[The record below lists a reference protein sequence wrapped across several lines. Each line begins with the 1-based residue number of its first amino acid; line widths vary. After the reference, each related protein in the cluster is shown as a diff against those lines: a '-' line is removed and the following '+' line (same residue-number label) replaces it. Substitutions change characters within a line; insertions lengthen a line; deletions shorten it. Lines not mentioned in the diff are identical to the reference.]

1 MEQRPFGTTG
11 LTVSALGLG
20 AGQVGQDSVTE
31 DQAARLLN
39 GALDAGV
46 TLLDTARGYG
56 LSEERIGR
64 HLAGRRDEF
73 VLSSKGGYDVPGT
86 ENWTA
91 AAVTAGID
99 RALRQTRSER
109 IEIFHL
115 HSCPVGDLER
125 GDLQDALDAAV
136 AAGKIGLAAYSGD
149 NEHLAYA
156 VDSGRFRS
164 IETSVNLADQWNL
177 HHVVGRR
184 PELGVI
190 AKRPLA
196 NAPWRFD
203 ERPVGDYAELY
214 WERLRELALDPAGL
228 AWDELALRF
237 TAYAPGVHSAI
248 TGTARLEHLQR
259 NIEIVDRGPLP
270 GDVLAQIEAAWKR
283 VGADW
288 PSST

>member
-1 MEQRPFGTTG
+1 MEQRLFGSTG

-20 AGQVGQDSVTE
+20 AGQVGQDSVSE
-31 DQAARLLN
+31 DVAAHLLN

-46 TLLDTARGYG
+46 TLIDTARGYG

-73 VLSSKGGYDVPGT
+73 VLSSKGGYDIDGL
-86 ENWTA
+86 ENWTGM
-91 AAVTAGID
+91 AVTAGID
-99 RALRQTRSER
+99 RALRLTRSER

-115 HSCPVGDLER
+115 HSCPVSDLER

-136 AAGKIGLAAYSGD
+136 AAGKIGVAAYSGD

-156 VDSGRFRS
+156 VDSGRFSS

-177 HHVVGRR
+177 RHVVGRR

-196 NAPWRFD
+196 NAPWRFH

-237 TAYAPGVHSAI
+237 TAYAPGVHSSI
-248 TGTARLEHLQR
+248 TGTASLEHLLR
-259 NIEIVDRGPLP
+259 NIALLERGPLP
-270 GDVLAQIEAAWKR
+270 RDVLDQIDAAWQR

>member
-1 MEQRPFGTTG
+1 MEQRLFGSTG

-20 AGQVGQDSVTE
+20 AGQVGQDSVSE
-31 DQAARLLN
+31 DVAAHLLN

-46 TLLDTARGYG
+46 TLIDTARGYG

-73 VLSSKGGYDVPGT
+73 VLSSKGGYDIDGL
-86 ENWTA
+86 ENWTGM
-91 AAVTAGID
+91 AVTAGID
-99 RALRQTRSER
+99 RALRLTRSER

-115 HSCPVGDLER
+115 HSCPVSDLER

-136 AAGKIGLAAYSGD
+136 AAGKIGVAAYSGD

-156 VDSGRFRS
+156 VDSGRFSS
-164 IETSVNLADQWNL
+164 IETSVNVADQWNL
-177 HHVVGRR
+177 RHVVGRR

-196 NAPWRFD
+196 NAPWRFH

-237 TAYAPGVHSAI
+237 TAYAPGVHSSI
-248 TGTARLEHLQR
+248 TGTASLEHLLR
-259 NIEIVDRGPLP
+259 NIAILERGPLP
-270 GDVLAQIEAAWKR
+270 RDVLDQIDAAWQR

>member
-1 MEQRPFGTTG
+1 MEQRLFGSTG

-20 AGQVGQDSVTE
+20 AGQVGQDSVSE
-31 DQAARLLN
+31 DVAAHLLN

-46 TLLDTARGYG
+46 TLIDTARGYG

-73 VLSSKGGYDVPGT
+73 VLSSKGGYDIDGL
-86 ENWTA
+86 ENWTGM
-91 AAVTAGID
+91 AVTAGID
-99 RALRQTRSER
+99 RALRLTRSER

-115 HSCPVGDLER
+115 HSCPVSDLER

-136 AAGKIGLAAYSGD
+136 AAGKIGVAAYSGD

-156 VDSGRFRS
+156 VDSGRFSS

-177 HHVVGRR
+177 RHVVGRR

-196 NAPWRFD
+196 NAPWRFP

-237 TAYAPGVHSAI
+237 TAYAPGVHSSI
-248 TGTARLEHLQR
+248 TGTASLEHLLR
-259 NIEIVDRGPLP
+259 NIAILERGPLP
-270 GDVLAQIEAAWKR
+270 RDVLDQIDAAWQR

>member
-1 MEQRPFGTTG
+1 MEQRLFGSTG

-20 AGQVGQDSVTE
+20 AGQVGQDSVSE
-31 DQAARLLN
+31 DVAAHLLN

-46 TLLDTARGYG
+46 TLIDTARGYG

-73 VLSSKGGYDVPGT
+73 VLSSKGGYDIDGL
-86 ENWTA
+86 ENWTGM
-91 AAVTAGID
+91 AVTAGID
-99 RALRQTRSER
+99 RALRLTRSER

-115 HSCPVGDLER
+115 HSCPVSDLER

-136 AAGKIGLAAYSGD
+136 AAGKIGVAAYSGD

-156 VDSGRFRS
+156 VDSGRFSS
-164 IETSVNLADQWNL
+164 IETSINLADQWNL
-177 HHVVGRR
+177 RHVVGRR

-196 NAPWRFD
+196 NAPWRFQ

-237 TAYAPGVHSAI
+237 TAYAPGVHSSI
-248 TGTARLEHLQR
+248 TGTASLEHLLR
-259 NIEIVDRGPLP
+259 NIAILERGPLP
-270 GDVLAQIEAAWKR
+270 RDVLDQIDAAWQR

>member
-31 DQAARLLN
+31 DQAAQLLN

-86 ENWTA
+86 ENWTP

-237 TAYAPGVHSAI
+237 SAYAPGVHTAI
-248 TGTARLEHLQR
+248 TGTARLEHLRR
-259 NIEIVDRGPLP
+259 NIAIVERGPLP

>member
-20 AGQVGQDSVTE
+20 AGQVGQDSVSE
-31 DQAARLLN
+31 NAAALLLN

-46 TLLDTARGYG
+46 TLIDTARGYG

-64 HLAGRRDEF
+64 HLARRRNEF
-73 VLSSKGGYDVPGT
+73 VLSSKGGYDIPGV

-99 RALRQTRSER
+99 RALHLTRSDR

-115 HSCPVGDLER
+115 HSCSVEVLQR

-136 AAGKIGLAAYSGD
+136 AAGKIGVAAYSGD
-149 NEHLAYA
+149 NEHLVYA
-156 VDSGRFRS
+156 AESGRFAS
-164 IETSVNLADQWNL
+164 IEASVNIVDQWNL
-177 HHVVGRR
+177 RHVVGRR

-190 AKRPLA
+190 AKRPIA
-196 NAPWRFD
+196 NAPWRFT
-203 ERPVGDYAELY
+203 ERPVGEYAELY
-214 WERLRELALDPAGL
+214 WERLSELDLDPADLG
-228 AWDELALRF
+228 WDELALRF
-237 TAYAPGVHSAI
+237 TAYTPGVHTAI
-248 TGTARLEHLQR
+248 TGTARLEHLMR
-259 NIEIVDRGPLP
+259 NVEIVDRGPLP
-270 GDVLAQIEAAWKR
+270 REVRSRIEDAWSR

>member
-1 MEQRPFGTTG
+1 MEQRLFGSTG

-20 AGQVGQDSVTE
+20 AGQVGQDSVSE
-31 DQAARLLN
+31 DVAAHLLN

-46 TLLDTARGYG
+46 TLIDTARGYG

-73 VLSSKGGYDVPGT
+73 VLSSKGGYDIDGL
-86 ENWTA
+86 ENWTGM
-91 AAVTAGID
+91 AVTAGID
-99 RALRQTRSER
+99 RALRLTRSER

-115 HSCPVGDLER
+115 HSCPVSDLER

-136 AAGKIGLAAYSGD
+136 AAGKIGVAAYSGD

-156 VDSGRFRS
+156 VDSGRFSS

-177 HHVVGRR
+177 RHVVGRR

-196 NAPWRFD
+196 NAPWRFT

-228 AWDELALRF
+228 GWDELALRF
-237 TAYAPGVHSAI
+237 TAYAPGVHSSI
-248 TGTARLEHLQR
+248 TGTASLEHLLR
-259 NIEIVDRGPLP
+259 NIAILERGPLP
-270 GDVLAQIEAAWKR
+270 RDVLDQIDAAWQR

>member
-31 DQAARLLN
+31 DQAAQLLN

-86 ENWTA
+86 ENWTP

-109 IEIFHL
+109 IDIFHL
-115 HSCPVGDLER
+115 HSCPVRDLER

-196 NAPWRFD
+196 NAPWRFA

-237 TAYAPGVHSAI
+237 SAYAPGVHTAI

-259 NIEIVDRGPLP
+259 NIAIVERGPLP
-270 GDVLAQIEAAWKR
+270 SDVLAQIEAAWKR

>member
-11 LTVSALGLG
+11 LTISALGLG
-20 AGQVGQDSVTE
+20 AGQVVQGSVTE
-31 DQAARLLN
+31 DQAAHLLN

-73 VLSSKGGYDVPGT
+73 VLSSKGGYDVPGA
-86 ENWTA
+86 EDWTPT
-91 AAVTAGID
+91 AVTAGID

-115 HSCPVGDLER
+115 HSCPVGELER

-136 AAGKIGLAAYSGD
+136 AAGKIGVAAYSGD

-196 NAPWRFD
+196 NAPWRFE

-214 WERLRELALDPAGL
+214 WERLRELALDPGGL

-237 TAYAPGVHSAI
+237 SAYAPGVHSAI
-248 TGTARLEHLQR
+248 TGTARLEHLRR
-259 NIEIVDRGPLP
+259 NIEIVERGPLP
-270 GDVLAQIEAAWKR
+270 LDVLAQIDAAWTR

>member
-1 MEQRPFGTTG
+1 MEQRLFGSTG

-20 AGQVGQDSVTE
+20 AGQVGQDSVSE
-31 DQAARLLN
+31 DVAAHLLN

-46 TLLDTARGYG
+46 TLIDTARGYG

-73 VLSSKGGYDVPGT
+73 VLSSKGGYDIDGL
-86 ENWTA
+86 ENWTGM
-91 AAVTAGID
+91 AVTAGID
-99 RALRQTRSER
+99 RALRLTRSER

-115 HSCPVGDLER
+115 HSCPVSDLER

-136 AAGKIGLAAYSGD
+136 AAGKIGVAAYSGD

-156 VDSGRFRS
+156 VDSGRFSS

-177 HHVVGRR
+177 RHVVGRR

-196 NAPWRFD
+196 NAPWRFQ

-237 TAYAPGVHSAI
+237 TAYAPGVHSSI
-248 TGTARLEHLQR
+248 TGTASLEHLLR
-259 NIEIVDRGPLP
+259 NIAILERGPLP
-270 GDVLAQIEAAWKR
+270 RDVLDQIDAAWQR

>member
-31 DQAARLLN
+31 DQAANLLN
-39 GALDAGV
+39 GALDAGI

-64 HLAGRRDEF
+64 HLARRRDEF
-73 VLSSKGGYDVPGT
+73 VLSSKGGYDVPGA
-86 ENWTA
+86 EDWTPT
-91 AAVTAGID
+91 AVTAGID
-99 RALRQTRSER
+99 RALRQTRSEQ
-109 IEIFHL
+109 IDIFHL
-115 HSCPVGDLER
+115 HSCPVGELER

-136 AAGKIGLAAYSGD
+136 AAGKIGVAAYSGD

-237 TAYAPGVHSAI
+237 SAYAPGVHSAI
-248 TGTARLEHLQR
+248 TGTARLEHLRR
-259 NIEIVDRGPLP
+259 NIEIVERGPLP
-270 GDVLAQIEAAWKR
+270 GDVLAQIDAAWTR

>member
-31 DQAARLLN
+31 DQAAHLLN

-73 VLSSKGGYDVPGT
+73 VLSSKGGYDVPGA
-86 ENWTA
+86 EDWTPT
-91 AAVTAGID
+91 AVTAGID

-115 HSCPVGDLER
+115 HSCPVGELER

-136 AAGKIGLAAYSGD
+136 AAGKIGVAAYSGD

-196 NAPWRFD
+196 NAPWRFE
-203 ERPVGDYAELY
+203 ERPVGHYAELY
-214 WERLRELALDPAGL
+214 WERLRELALDPGGL

-237 TAYAPGVHSAI
+237 SAYAPGVHSAI
-248 TGTARLEHLQR
+248 TGTARLEHLRR
-259 NIEIVDRGPLP
+259 NIEIVERGPLP
-270 GDVLAQIEAAWKR
+270 GDVLAQIDAAWTR

>member
-31 DQAARLLN
+31 DQAAQLLN

-86 ENWTA
+86 ENWTP

-99 RALRQTRSER
+99 RALRQTRSDR

-237 TAYAPGVHSAI
+237 SAYAPGVHTAI
-248 TGTARLEHLQR
+248 TGTARLEHLRR
-259 NIEIVDRGPLP
+259 NIAIVERGPLP

>member
-31 DQAARLLN
+31 DQAAHLLN
-39 GALDAGV
+39 GALDAGI

-73 VLSSKGGYDVPGT
+73 VLSSKGGYDVPGAAD
-86 ENWTA
+86 WTPT
-91 AAVTAGID
+91 AVTAGID

-109 IEIFHL
+109 IDIFHL
-115 HSCPVGDLER
+115 HSCPVGELER
-125 GDLQDALDAAV
+125 GDLQDALDAAA
-136 AAGKIGLAAYSGD
+136 AAGKIGVAAYSGD

-177 HHVVGRR
+177 HHVVGRH

-237 TAYAPGVHSAI
+237 SAYAPGVHSAI
-248 TGTARLEHLQR
+248 TGTARLEHLRR
-259 NIEIVDRGPLP
+259 NIEIVERGPLP
-270 GDVLAQIEAAWKR
+270 GDVLAQIDAAWTR

>member
-1 MEQRPFGTTG
+1 MEQRVFGTTG

-20 AGQVGQDSVTE
+20 AGQVGQDRVTE
-31 DQAARLLN
+31 EVAAQLLN

-73 VLSSKGGYDVPGT
+73 VLSSKGGYDVPGAD
-86 ENWTA
+86 NWTA

-99 RALRQTRSER
+99 RALRLTRSER

-115 HSCPVGDLER
+115 HSCPVGVLER

-136 AAGKIGLAAYSGD
+136 AAGKIGVAAYSGD

-156 VDSGRFRS
+156 VDSGRFSS

-177 HHVVGRR
+177 LHVVGRR

-214 WERLRELALDPAGL
+214 WERLRDLALDPAGL
-228 AWDELALRF
+228 EWDELALRF
-237 TAYAPGVHSAI
+237 SAYAPGVHSAI
-248 TGTARLEHLQR
+248 TGTASLEHLLR
-259 NIEIVDRGPLP
+259 NIAIVERGPLP
-270 GDVLAQIEAAWKR
+270 GDVLAQIDAAWTR
-283 VGADW
+283 VGSDW

>member
-1 MEQRPFGTTG
+1 MEQRRFGTTG

-20 AGQVGQDSVTE
+20 AGQVGHDSVTE
-31 DQAARLLN
+31 EVAAQLLN

-46 TLLDTARGYG
+46 TLIDTARGYG

-73 VLSSKGGYDVPGT
+73 VLSSKGGYDVPD
-86 ENWTA
+86 EDDWTP
-91 AAVTAGID
+91 AAVVTGID
-99 RALRQTRSER
+99 RALRLTRSER

-115 HSCPVGDLER
+115 HSCPLGDLER

-136 AAGKIGLAAYSGD
+136 EAGKIGVAAYSGD

-156 VDSGRFRS
+156 VDSDRFAS

-177 HHVVGRR
+177 RHVVGQR

-196 NAPWRFD
+196 NAPWRFR

-214 WERLRELALDPAGL
+214 WERLRELAIDPAGL

-248 TGTARLEHLQR
+248 TGTARLEHLLR
-259 NIEIVDRGPLP
+259 NVAILERGPLP
-270 GDVLAQIEAAWKR
+270 REVLAEIDAAWKR
-283 VGADW
+283 VGSDW

>member
-1 MEQRPFGTTG
+1 MEQRSFGTTG

-20 AGQVGQDSVTE
+20 AGQVGQDTVTE
-31 DQAARLLN
+31 EGALQLLN

-46 TLLDTARGYG
+46 TLIDTARGYG

-64 HLAGRRDEF
+64 HLARRRDEF
-73 VLSSKGGYDVPGT
+73 VLSSKGGYDIPGAD
-86 ENWTA
+86 NWTPM
-91 AAVTAGID
+91 AVTAGID
-99 RALRQTRSER
+99 RALRLTRSER

-115 HSCPVGDLER
+115 HSCPVGDLAR

-136 AAGKIGLAAYSGD
+136 AAGKIGIAAYSGD

-156 VDSGRFRS
+156 VDSGRFGS

-177 HHVVGRR
+177 RHVVGRR

-196 NAPWRFD
+196 NAPWRFT
-203 ERPVGDYAELY
+203 ERPMGDYAELY
-214 WERLRELALDPAGL
+214 WERLHELALDPAGL

-248 TGTARLEHLQR
+248 TGTASLEHLQR
-259 NIEIVDRGPLP
+259 NIQILDAGPLP
-270 GDVLAQIEAAWKR
+270 REVLDQIDAAWDR
-283 VGADW
+283 VGTDW

>member
-1 MEQRPFGTTG
+1 MEQRLFGSTG

-20 AGQVGQDSVTE
+20 AGQVGQDSVSE
-31 DQAARLLN
+31 DAAAHLLN

-46 TLLDTARGYG
+46 TLIDTARGYG

-73 VLSSKGGYDVPGT
+73 VLSSKGGYDIDGV
-86 ENWTA
+86 ENWTP

-99 RALRQTRSER
+99 RSLRLTRSER

-115 HSCPVGDLER
+115 HSCPVSDLER

-136 AAGKIGLAAYSGD
+136 AAGKIGVAAYSGD

-156 VDSGRFRS
+156 VDSGRFSS
-164 IETSVNLADQWNL
+164 IETSVNLADQRNL
-177 HHVVGRR
+177 RHVVGRR

-196 NAPWRFD
+196 NAPWRFQ

-237 TAYAPGVHSAI
+237 TAYAPGVHSSI
-248 TGTARLEHLQR
+248 TGTASLEHLLR
-259 NIEIVDRGPLP
+259 NIALLERGPLP
-270 GDVLAQIEAAWKR
+270 RDVLDQIDAAWQR

>member
-1 MEQRPFGTTG
+1 M
-11 LTVSALGLG
+11 S
-20 AGQVGQDSVTE
+20 E
-31 DQAARLLN
+31 DVAAHLLN

-46 TLLDTARGYG
+46 TLIDTARGYG

-73 VLSSKGGYDVPGT
+73 VLSSKGGYDIDGV
-86 ENWTA
+86 ENWTGM
-91 AAVTAGID
+91 AVTAGID
-99 RALRQTRSER
+99 RALRLTRSER

-115 HSCPVGDLER
+115 HSCPVSDLER
-125 GDLQDALDAAV
+125 GDLQDALDADV
-136 AAGKIGLAAYSGD
+136 AAGKIGVAAYSGD

-156 VDSGRFRS
+156 VDSGRFSS

-177 HHVVGRR
+177 RHVVGRR

-196 NAPWRFD
+196 NAPWRFQ

-237 TAYAPGVHSAI
+237 TAYAPGVHSSI
-248 TGTARLEHLQR
+248 TGTASLEHLLR
-259 NIEIVDRGPLP
+259 NIALLERGPLP
-270 GDVLAQIEAAWKR
+270 RDVLDQIDAAWQR

>member
-1 MEQRPFGTTG
+1 MEQRLFGSTG

-20 AGQVGQDSVTE
+20 AGQVGQDSVSE
-31 DQAARLLN
+31 DVAAHLLN

-46 TLLDTARGYG
+46 TLIDTARGYG

-73 VLSSKGGYDVPGT
+73 VLSSKGGYDIDGV
-86 ENWTA
+86 ENWTGM
-91 AAVTAGID
+91 AVTAGID
-99 RALRQTRSER
+99 RSLRLTRSER
-109 IEIFHL
+109 IEVFHL
-115 HSCPVGDLER
+115 HSCPVSDLER

-136 AAGKIGLAAYSGD
+136 AAGKIGVAAYSGD

-156 VDSGRFRS
+156 VDSGRFSS
-164 IETSVNLADQWNL
+164 IETSVNVADQWNL
-177 HHVVGRR
+177 RHVVGRR

-196 NAPWRFD
+196 NAPWRFH

-237 TAYAPGVHSAI
+237 TAYAPGVHSSI
-248 TGTARLEHLQR
+248 TGTASLEHLLR
-259 NIEIVDRGPLP
+259 NIALLERGPLP
-270 GDVLAQIEAAWKR
+270 RDVLDQIDAAWQR
-283 VGADW
+283 AGADW

>member
-31 DQAARLLN
+31 DQAAQLLN

-86 ENWTA
+86 ENWTP

-136 AAGKIGLAAYSGD
+136 AAGKIGIAAYSGD

-237 TAYAPGVHSAI
+237 SAYAPGVHTAI

-259 NIEIVDRGPLP
+259 NIAIVERGPLP
-270 GDVLAQIEAAWKR
+270 SDVLAQIEAAWKR